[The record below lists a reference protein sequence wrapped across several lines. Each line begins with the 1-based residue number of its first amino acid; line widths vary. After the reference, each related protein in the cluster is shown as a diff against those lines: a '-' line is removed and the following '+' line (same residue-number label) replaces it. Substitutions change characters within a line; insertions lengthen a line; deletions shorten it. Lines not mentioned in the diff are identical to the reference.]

1 MKKLVATTAV
11 TLALGAGTAL
21 AQTNTTDTAPGT
33 APGSSASAPVPAS
46 PHTLTGNLTL
56 VTDYRFRGISQT
68 FGGSNFW
75 GPAIQGGFDYSHAS
89 GFYAGN
95 WNSNVSGNTFP
106 NGSSIEMDFYGGW
119 KKTWDDWGLDLGTI
133 FYYYPNSKYP
143 SGVNQFGEVNSFS
156 NTNNWEI
163 YVGGSWKFLSLKYYY
178 ALTDYFGLTEGVI
191 QNWVGANPNTGASP
205 LSPNGGTRGTQ
216 YLVASASYEIIPK
229 VTLLGSAGYTW
240 VKNYADLSYFDYKVG
255 VVYDWNS
262 WLLGLA
268 LVGTNANKDYWYAV
282 NGEGK
287 VRELGAFNAVLSI
300 GRTF

>member
-1 MKKLVATTAV
+1 M
-11 TLALGAGTAL
+11 
-21 AQTNTTDTAPGT
+21 
-33 APGSSASAPVPAS
+33 
-46 PHTLTGNLTL
+46 
-56 VTDYRFRGISQT
+56 
-68 FGGSNFW
+68 
-75 GPAIQGGFDYSHAS
+75 
-89 GFYAGN
+89 
-95 WNSNVSGNTFP
+95 
-106 NGSSIEMDFYGGW
+106 
-119 KKTWDDWGLDLGTI
+119 
-133 FYYYPNSKYP
+133 
-143 SGVNQFGEVNSFS
+143 NQFGEVNSFS

-282 NGEGK
+282 NDEGK